1 MGAGAPYQVP
11 CQAAH
16 GACPGEAAPAAG
28 PPGRQGGGVPTPWTR
43 ASAVSLWPC
52 PSRIGLRGP
61 LTVPDMAGPG
71 RRGQWA
77 RTWAALAGL
86 AQRRQPAGPLAR
98 ARHADSRWAL
108 ALGEVWGSG
117 GVGKDPG
124 TCSWVSQPLA
134 GPSTAQNAK
143 TTPGTLRHLTE
154 PHVVTRE
161 WGPWGATS
169 SRGWGCQG
177 LWGETWL
184 RVLCSLRGER
194 LRTGAAGGFPLAR
207 STQGHRTLCLA
218 WHFPDPGRGSW
229 TPGSLSW
236 GWPGRGQWALSPGGW
251 ELQSQ
256 L

>member
-1 MGAGAPYQVP
+1 M
-11 CQAAH
+11 
-16 GACPGEAAPAAG
+16 E
-28 PPGRQGGGVPTPWTR
+28 
-43 ASAVSLWPC
+43 ASAVPDGMWSHGGGRWGQVLLTRYHVRQHMGPALGKQLQLPDHLGGRAAGSPHPGPGLLPC
-52 PSRIGLRGP
+52 PCGPAPHGSAFGGLLLF
-61 LTVPDMAGPG
+61 LTWLGLG
-71 RRGQWA
+71 GGGQWA

-169 SRGWGCQG
+169 CRGWGCQG

-184 RVLCSLRGER
+184 RVLCSLRGEH
-194 LRTGAAGGFPLAR
+194 LRTGAAGGFV
-207 STQGHRTLCLA
+207 
-218 WHFPDPGRGSW
+218 
-229 TPGSLSW
+229 
-236 GWPGRGQWALSPGGW
+236 WPGTFLTPAVGPGPQAPCPGVGPAGD
-251 ELQSQ
+251 SGP
-256 L
+256 